1 MQRRD
6 FLAGAL
12 ALPALARSLH
22 PLGAPSLKLGYAAIT
37 WGGQDDVAVD
47 EIASLGFRGIQLRTA
62 AFERWG
68 TRPEVLTELLA
79 SRRLS
84 FVAFSSG
91 ALRLAPESFDD
102 DLALH
107 LRHARFVRACG
118 GTFLQVV
125 DERPRDRAPTGAD
138 HAAMARR
145 LNALGARVADLG
157 LTLAYH
163 NHMGNLG
170 QAPDEVEGVLAR
182 TDARHVRLL
191 LDIAHWQAA
200 GGDPVAAVRQHAD
213 RLAFLHLKDVVRSP
227 STTNGRAYRFVELG
241 KGEVDVRGV
250 LAEVARTSFDGWGIV
265 ELDAVT
271 DPALTPKR
279 CAQVSKDYLM
289 SIGYPT

>member
-1 MQRRD
+1 M
-6 FLAGAL
+6 
-12 ALPALARSLH
+12 
-22 PLGAPSLKLGYAAIT
+22 
-37 WGGQDDVAVD
+37 
-47 EIASLGFRGIQLRTA
+47 
-62 AFERWG
+62 ERWG
-68 TRPEVLTELLA
+68 TRPRVIELLA
-79 SRRLS
+79 CGACRSS
-84 FVAFSSG
+84 FSSG
-91 ALRLAPESFDD
+91 VLRHAPETFDD

-200 GGDPVAAVRQHAD
+200 GGDPVAAVRHAD
-213 RLAFLHLKDVVRSP
+213 RSPSFLKDVVVP
-227 STTNGRAYRFVELG
+227 VDDERARARFVSWKWVL
-241 KGEVDVRGV
+241 RGV
-250 LAEVARTSFDGWGIV
+250 LMKSRALLPVGGRGWM
-265 ELDAVT
+265 
-271 DPALTPKR
+271 P
-279 CAQVSKDYLM
+279 
-289 SIGYPT
+289 